1 MLKDRK
7 QIFIDIMKRSPVISL
22 SKLNISKYN
31 KRPLNNISDSQLS
44 PTEKRNMPLKQEAI
58 TEGIKEAAKESVKSE
73 TQNQQKLDV
82 LLEKTEIVLLR
93 IGNIFPILK
102 SEIIIDSAKVTIIH
116 RPFFFTESI
125 HTITIKNLT
134 SIYLQTVPFFATINL
149 KDVNYIQNNFRVRW
163 ILKGRAEKAR
173 RILIGLMQTA
183 KEGIDLKSLTDDNLA
198 EKLEEIG
205 KVRNTVTT
213 VSNS

>member
-1 MLKDRK
+1 MSH
-7 QIFIDIMKRSPVISL
+7 SPF
-22 SKLNISKYN
+22 NIGARN
-31 KRPLNNISDSQLS
+31 SQTDPAGS
-44 PTEKRNMPLKQEAI
+44 VEQKATAQGKTDAV
-58 TEGIKEAAKESVKSE
+58 KESAKSE
-73 TQNQQKLDV
+73 SQNQEKLDV
-82 LLEKTEIVLLR
+82 LLTNTETVLLR

-102 SEIIIDSAKVTIIH
+102 SELIIDSSKVTIIH

-134 SIYLQTVPFFATINL
+134 SIYIETVPFLATINL
-149 KDVNYIQNNFRVRW
+149 KDINYVQNNFRVRW

-183 KEGIDLKSLTDDNLA
+183 KEDIDLKSLTDDNLA

-205 KVRNTVTT
+205 KIRETAPAE
-213 VSNS
+213 SKA